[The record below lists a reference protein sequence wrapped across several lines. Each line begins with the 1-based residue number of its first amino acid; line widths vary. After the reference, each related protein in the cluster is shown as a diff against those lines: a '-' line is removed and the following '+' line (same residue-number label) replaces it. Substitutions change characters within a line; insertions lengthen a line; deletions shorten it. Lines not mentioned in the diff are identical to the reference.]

1 MSFLIA
7 VYVNEGIVLA
17 SDRRTTYSNTV
28 EVEGNVIQRF
38 GVHTTNSTD
47 KTFMCPNGAGISTCG
62 EASLQGS
69 PITGYIQ
76 EAIRTQISED
86 CDVEEIPNILIRYF
100 HELPTVPNTNFIVA
114 GYKSENEKKVQKVYK
129 VNVKTSAITVVDT
142 TSQGATWDGETLTLT
157 RLLLNVALVDQNGNC
172 SPLPFEPISFEY
184 FTLQDAV
191 DFARYAVETTIQT
204 MHFKNVVETV
214 GGKVDIL
221 VITPDE
227 TRWLQKAELS

>member
-28 EVEGNVIQRF
+28 EVEGNVIQRI
-38 GVHTTNSTD
+38 GIHTTNSTD

-62 EASLQGS
+62 EASLQGA

-76 EAIRTQISED
+76 EVIRTQISED
-86 CDVEEIPNILIRYF
+86 CDVEEIPNLLIQYF
-100 HELPTVPNTNFIVA
+100 QQLPTVPDTNFIVA
-114 GYKSENEKKVQKVYK
+114 GYKSVDEKKVQKVYK
-129 VNVKTSAITVVDT
+129 VNVKTSAVTAVDT
-142 TSQGATWDGETLTLT
+142 TNQGATWDGESLTLT

-172 SPLPFEPISFEY
+172 NPLPFEPILFEY

-204 MHFKNVVETV
+204 MRFKNVVETV
-214 GGKVDIL
+214 GGEVDIL

-227 TRWLQKAELS
+227 TKWLQKAELK

>member
-17 SDRRTTYSNTV
+17 SDRRSTYSNTTMID
-28 EVEGNVIQRF
+28 GRIIQRI
-38 GVHTTNSTD
+38 GIHTTNSTD
-47 KTFMCPNGAGISTCG
+47 KTFVCPNGAGISTCG
-62 EASLQGS
+62 EATLLGA

-76 EAIRTQISED
+76 EVIRTKISED
-86 CDVEEIPNILIRYF
+86 CDVEEIPNILIQYF
-100 HELPTVPNTNFIVA
+100 NDLSTVPDTNFIVA
-114 GYKSENEKKVQKVYK
+114 GYKVINEKKEQKVYK
-129 VNVKTSAITVVDT
+129 VNIKTRAINAVDT
-142 TSQGATWDGETLTLT
+142 VNQGATWDGETLTLT
-157 RLLLNVALVDQNGNC
+157 RLLQNIAIVDENGNC
-172 SPLPFEPISFEY
+172 NLLPFEPILFEY

-214 GGKVDIL
+214 GGEVDIL

-227 TRWLQKAELS
+227 TKWLQKAALK

>member
-28 EVEGNVIQRF
+28 EVEGNVIQRI
-38 GVHTTNSTD
+38 GIHTTNSTD
-47 KTFMCPNGAGISTCG
+47 KTFMCPNGSGISTCG
-62 EASLQGS
+62 EASLQGA

-76 EAIRTQISED
+76 EVIRTQISED
-86 CDVEEIPNILIRYF
+86 CDVEEIPNLLIQYF
-100 HELPTVPNTNFIVA
+100 QQLPTVPDTNFIVA
-114 GYKSENEKKVQKVYK
+114 GYKSVDEKKVQKVYK
-129 VNVKTSAITVVDT
+129 VNVKTSTVTEVDT
-142 TSQGATWDGETLTLT
+142 TNQGATWDGESLTLT

-172 SPLPFEPISFEY
+172 NPLPFEPILFEY

-204 MHFKNVVETV
+204 MRFKNVVETV
-214 GGKVDIL
+214 GGEVDIL

-227 TRWLQKAELS
+227 TKWLQKAELK

>member
-17 SDRRTTYSNTV
+17 SDRRSTYSNTTMID
-28 EVEGNVIQRF
+28 GRIIQRI
-38 GVHTTNSTD
+38 GIHTTNSTD
-47 KTFMCPNGAGISTCG
+47 KTFVCPNGAGISTCG
-62 EASLQGS
+62 EATLLGA

-76 EAIRTQISED
+76 EVIRTKISED
-86 CDVEEIPNILIRYF
+86 CDVEEIPNILIQYF
-100 HELPTVPNTNFIVA
+100 NDLSTVPDTNFIVA
-114 GYKSENEKKVQKVYK
+114 GYKVVNEKKEQKVYK
-129 VNVKTSAITVVDT
+129 VNIKTRAINVVDT
-142 TSQGATWDGETLTLT
+142 VNQGATWDGETLTLT
-157 RLLLNVALVDQNGNC
+157 RLLQNVAIVDENGNC
-172 SPLPFEPISFEY
+172 NLLPFEPILFEY

-214 GGKVDIL
+214 GGEVDIL

-227 TRWLQKAELS
+227 TKWLQKAALK